1 MSDVPIGVFLS
12 GGIDSSAIAALAA
25 RRVDGPLETFSVG
38 FREAEGNE
46 LPYARTVADAIG
58 SNHHEV
64 TVSADEYFSALPS
77 LVWNQDSPMAFSSGV
92 PLYFVSRL
100 AREHVKVVL
109 TGEGADELL
118 LGYNRHRVSYW
129 NTRLASAWTAAATPA
144 MRTRVREWMT
154 HLPPRARRIGDRT
167 FLALPD
173 GTRSLIF
180 DNFAVF
186 PDRLQ
191 RAILQRTPPQD
202 PYQAGMQFF
211 DETPGGVCE
220 RLSAADLQTYLCEL
234 LMKQDRMSMAASI
247 ESRVPFLDDRLVA
260 SVTSMPSRFKLRG
273 WTSKAILRRAAAH
286 LLPAE
291 ILTRKKMG
299 FPVPLDRWLRTT
311 HWPVVEEFVLGPR
324 SSARGLFDRS
334 EVRRL
339 AEEHRTGAARHGERL
354 WLLITLE
361 IWHRLFCEGE
371 PIGAIMRPVALST
384 RHTHAHRMDED
395 GRAVAAQY
403 RRPSAEFPDP
413 LRAGSPAPADAAHD
427 ARA

>member
-1 MSDVPIGVFLS
+1 
-12 GGIDSSAIAALAA
+12 
-25 RRVDGPLETFSVG
+25 
-38 FREAEGNE
+38 
-46 LPYARTVADAIG
+46 
-58 SNHHEV
+58 
-64 TVSADEYFSALPS
+64 
-77 LVWNQDSPMAFSSGV
+77 
-92 PLYFVSRL
+92 
-100 AREHVKVVL
+100 
-109 TGEGADELL
+109 
-118 LGYNRHRVSYW
+118 
-129 NTRLASAWTAAATPA
+129 
-144 MRTRVREWMT
+144 
-154 HLPPRARRIGDRT
+154 
-167 FLALPD
+167 
-173 GTRSLIF
+173 
-180 DNFAVF
+180 
-186 PDRLQ
+186 
-191 RAILQRTPPQD
+191 
-202 PYQAGMQFF
+202 MQFF

-413 LRAGSPAPADAAHD
+413 LRPGSPAPADAAHD